1 MKKYL
6 TEWNMN
12 YRDHRNIHC
21 TVPCSMYGVLYENKL
36 IPDPYYGTNEA
47 ALTGYSD
54 YPCEF
59 ESRFSVSEKE
69 YGSERIELTCYG
81 LDTIAAIYINSKEI
95 GNAKNM
101 HMAYCF
107 DVKKYIK
114 PGENVLLICFS
125 SPTEYFRQMN
135 RRHRLWSSAET
146 LHGAAHLRKGLSMSG
161 WDWGP
166 QLPDMGIY
174 RPVELSFGA
183 KEKIDDYLIL
193 QEHNEGQVRL
203 DVSVN
208 VSGEYDLLRFTIDGN
223 TYEMPGGKCNVMINK
238 PRLWWP
244 RGYGRQDLYE
254 VVFELIKDGAVVDKT
269 TAKIGLRTLGISQ
282 DKDDDGREFCF
293 IVNGHKIFAM
303 GANYIPE
310 DSILQ
315 RVDKNRIKQLIDAC
329 VDANYNCIRVWGG
342 GYYPDDYFYEL
353 CDKYG
358 LIVWQDFMVACA
370 NIWLTEEFEALF
382 RAEAIYNTK
391 RLRHHPSLGL
401 LCGNNEMENGLL
413 VWGQS
418 DGLIEAD
425 YLKLYEHILPDICM
439 KYAPQT
445 FYWPS
450 SPSRGGGFRDP
461 NGYDGG
467 DVHYWDVWHESA
479 PFTDYRRYRFR
490 FCSEFGFES
499 FPSIKTI
506 RSFCPESE
514 LNPFS
519 EVMESHQKCKAG
531 NTKILTYLADTYLY
545 ANDFESLVYASQLVQ
560 ADAIRYGVEH
570 FRRIRGCCMGSIYW
584 QVNDCW
590 PVASWSSVDYFGRYK
605 ALHYAAKRFYAPVL
619 MSLHDEKDG
628 VFINISNETMKKA
641 AGVIRYGIYDN
652 EFNELMS
659 GECSYDVQMLCA
671 KDVVKVD
678 VSAFEARKD
687 VFFKAVMEADNG
699 VTSVQTVLFTKPK
712 HYRWKDPHISV
723 DVKKAGDTAEF
734 YLRADCYAR
743 GVEIDFSEV
752 DLILSDNYFDITC
765 MEPVCVTANTEL
777 DVNTLLEQIRIRST
791 FDIR

>member
-310 DSILQ
+310 DSIL
-315 RVDKNRIKQLIDAC
+315 
-329 VDANYNCIRVWGG
+329 
-342 GYYPDDYFYEL
+342 
-353 CDKYG
+353 
-358 LIVWQDFMVACA
+358 
-370 NIWLTEEFEALF
+370 
-382 RAEAIYNTK
+382 
-391 RLRHHPSLGL
+391 
-401 LCGNNEMENGLL
+401 
-413 VWGQS
+413 
-418 DGLIEAD
+418 
-425 YLKLYEHILPDICM
+425 
-439 KYAPQT
+439 
-445 FYWPS
+445 
-450 SPSRGGGFRDP
+450 
-461 NGYDGG
+461 
-467 DVHYWDVWHESA
+467 
-479 PFTDYRRYRFR
+479 
-490 FCSEFGFES
+490 
-499 FPSIKTI
+499 
-506 RSFCPESE
+506 
-514 LNPFS
+514 
-519 EVMESHQKCKAG
+519 
-531 NTKILTYLADTYLY
+531 
-545 ANDFESLVYASQLVQ
+545 
-560 ADAIRYGVEH
+560 
-570 FRRIRGCCMGSIYW
+570 
-584 QVNDCW
+584 
-590 PVASWSSVDYFGRYK
+590 
-605 ALHYAAKRFYAPVL
+605 
-619 MSLHDEKDG
+619 
-628 VFINISNETMKKA
+628 
-641 AGVIRYGIYDN
+641 
-652 EFNELMS
+652 
-659 GECSYDVQMLCA
+659 
-671 KDVVKVD
+671 
-678 VSAFEARKD
+678 
-687 VFFKAVMEADNG
+687 
-699 VTSVQTVLFTKPK
+699 
-712 HYRWKDPHISV
+712 
-723 DVKKAGDTAEF
+723 
-734 YLRADCYAR
+734 
-743 GVEIDFSEV
+743 
-752 DLILSDNYFDITC
+752 
-765 MEPVCVTANTEL
+765 
-777 DVNTLLEQIRIRST
+777 
-791 FDIR
+791 